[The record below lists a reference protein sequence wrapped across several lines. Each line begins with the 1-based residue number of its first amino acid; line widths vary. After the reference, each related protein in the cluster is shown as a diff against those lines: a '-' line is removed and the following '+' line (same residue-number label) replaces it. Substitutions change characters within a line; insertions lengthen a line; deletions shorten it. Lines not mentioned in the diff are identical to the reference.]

1 MILSGSAARKE
12 GSTPSS
18 IPILSNSLR
27 IRSALD
33 TTLEGPGVT
42 LSGCEVASVLLLVVV
57 VVEVVVVV
65 VDD

>member
-1 MILSGSAARKE
+1 MLSGRAARNE

-33 TTLEGPGVT
+33 TTLDGPGTT
-42 LSGCEVASVLLLVVV
+42 LPGCEVASVLLVVV
-57 VVEVVVVV
+57 VDVVVVV